1 VRQFAAFLVV
11 ITLFAVLV
19 CPQFQAS
26 DADKLSAVARL
37 AAAKVRSAMP
47 PAVNLAALADAVRK
61 ELPARLEDRVKDRLA
76 ADRRLAGVDISVS
89 AEGGAVRLRGVVP
102 DARARKV
109 AVSLAENTAG
119 VEAVV
124 DELAVPE

>member
-1 VRQFAAFLVV
+1 MRQFAAFL
-11 ITLFAVLV
+11 ILAALFAVLV

-37 AAAKVRSAMP
+37 AVAKVRSAMP
-47 PAVNLAALADAVRK
+47 PAVNLTALADAVRK
-61 ELPARLEDRVKDRLA
+61 ELPTRLEDRVKDRLA
-76 ADRRLAGVDISVS
+76 ADRRLAGVDITVS

-102 DARARKV
+102 DAKARKV

-124 DELAVPE
+124 DELATPE

>member
-1 VRQFAAFLVV
+1 
-11 ITLFAVLV
+11 
-19 CPQFQAS
+19 
-26 DADKLSAVARL
+26 
-37 AAAKVRSAMP
+37 MP

>member
-1 VRQFAAFLVV
+1 MRQFAAFL
-11 ITLFAVLV
+11 ILATLFAVLV

-37 AAAKVRSAMP
+37 AVAKVRSAMP

-61 ELPARLEDRVKDRLA
+61 ELPTRLEDRVKDRLV
-76 ADRRLAGVDISVS
+76 ADRRLAGLDITVS
-89 AEGGAVRLRGVVP
+89 AEGSTVRLRGVVP
-102 DARARKV
+102 DAKTRKV